1 MLGRTAFHT
10 GCCRFQQCCF
20 LSLPPPH
27 PPELHRLHYPA
38 GSGSRKLRAGQEAG
52 QISSAQVDRILKANE
67 YSLTLPRGPAS
78 HGVLGFHSN
87 MLPSNLPCEDRQS
100 SATCLAGRGGVLF
113 GVFDGHTGPACA
125 HAVSQRLFYYIA
137 VAALPLRTLA
147 ELERAVEEE
156 RAITPLLEWHKYPQD
171 LSYPNGGVT
180 SFHSL
185 RNYWQER
192 LETEEEDE
200 EEDDNRTTS
209 ALVNAFHRLDY
220 DLSVEAQVHL
230 SLTSP
235 RQVSFPGEGL
245 SLTSP
250 LRVALS
256 GCTACVVHISNGV
269 LHVANLGDSRAV
281 LGVQE
286 ADGSWS
292 AINLTNDHNAQNPE
306 ELQRILGEHPA
317 EQRTVV
323 RHDRLLGL
331 LLPFRAF
338 GDVRFKWSTEM
349 LSRIYETRPDV
360 LSVVS
365 EAVRTMPPHY
375 LTPPYLSAEPEITQ
389 HCVGPADKFLVLATD
404 GLWELMHRQTVIQ
417 LVGDHLTGLQQQ
429 RPIIPCEGT
438 TLGDLQRLLL
448 ERRGRVLS
456 ALEDQNIA
464 THLIRHALGDDG
476 YGAVAPNRLAKML
489 SLPVDLARRYR
500 DDITITIIHL
510 NEI

>member
-1 MLGRTAFHT
+1 
-10 GCCRFQQCCF
+10 
-20 LSLPPPH
+20 
-27 PPELHRLHYPA
+27 
-38 GSGSRKLRAGQEAG
+38 
-52 QISSAQVDRILKANE
+52 
-67 YSLTLPRGPAS
+67 
-78 HGVLGFHSN
+78 

-113 GVFDGHTGPACA
+113 GVFDGHAGLACA

-156 RAITPLLEWHKYPQD
+156 RAVTPLLEWHKYPQD
-171 LSYPNGGVT
+171 LSYPDGGVT

-192 LETEEEDE
+192 LETEEEE
-200 EEDDNRTTS
+200 EVTRR
-209 ALVNAFHRLDY
+209 V
-220 DLSVEAQVHL
+220 
-230 SLTSP
+230 SL
-235 RQVSFPGEGL
+235 PGEGL
-245 SLTSP
+245 SVTSP

-256 GCTACVVHISNGV
+256 GCTACVVHISNSV

-306 ELQRILGEHPA
+306 ELQRILGAHPA

-338 GDVRFKWSTEM
+338 GDVRFKWSAEM
-349 LSRIYETRPDV
+349 LSRVYETRPDV
-360 LSVVS
+360 LSAVS

-417 LVGDHLTGLQQQ
+417 LVGDQLTGQTRVLYQ
-429 RPIIPCEGT
+429 RPGSLRVLRSI
-438 TLGDLQRLLL
+438 L
-448 ERRGRVLS
+448 EGRVLS
-456 ALEDQNIA
+456 VLEDQNTA

-489 SLPVDLARRYR
+489 SLPVDLVNIQGNPLGAEKWRHPLVAR
-500 DDITITIIHL
+500 
-510 NEI
+510 